1 MNMGITT
8 FVIGAV
14 VGAGA
19 LFFFMKQAE
28 AVEGPPIQG
37 PTPEPPGDDSVDI
50 FVDSNQITSERW
62 EFEAT
67 YRNRTNSE
75 LRTQLIF
82 ELRDPQGGLVFSQG
96 QDVTLGPDSTLQVFW
111 DTLDI
116 SQFSNLEGNF
126 TAEFRVEEL
135 FTGSQFARPFT
146 VIVPISFVNPMI
158 IPVMN

>member
-1 MNMGITT
+1 MGIGT
-8 FVIGAV
+8 FLIGAV

-19 LFFFMKQAE
+19 LFFFMKEAQA
-28 AVEGPPIQG
+28 EGPPSPIVQ
-37 PTPEPPGDDSVDI
+37 PLEDTVDI

-67 YRNRTNSE
+67 YRNRTNRE

-82 ELRDPQGGLVFSQG
+82 ELRDPQGGLVFSQN
-96 QDVTLGPDSTLQVFW
+96 QDVNLDPDSTLQVFW
-111 DTLDI
+111 DTSDI

-135 FTGSQFARPFT
+135 FTGNQLARPFT
-146 VIVPISFVNPMI
+146 VIVPIKFVSPMI
-158 IPVMN
+158 ISVMN